1 MRRRS
6 GGSRKRTRCGRRP
19 YPICARSS
27 TRCALLPSGSVVQSR
42 VRPYPARS
50 ARHRSRR
57 IRSRYR
63 CRWLSVRTP
72 LPRIRH
78 GAICGVGCRSQGV
91 HWMCAGT
98 LGEPAR
104 QARDARPAA
113 AALKVQGAAGMALLL
128 FGANAQR
135 RTLRTGNTGR
145 RGSVRSHGY
154 RMSGSR
160 SASTAPPSS
169 RYSSGRI
176 TAACV
181 VGVAPYWISGS
192 EPVTAVPADPQHCP
206 LAATRVVYSTMAG

>member
-1 MRRRS
+1 MAEGRTRS
-6 GGSRKRTRCGRRP
+6 AHAARLGAPCCRVWCSHVPVRTPRGAHATARGGSARATAVDGCLCGRR
-19 YPICARSS
+19 
-27 TRCALLPSGSVVQSR
+27 
-42 VRPYPARS
+42 
-50 ARHRSRR
+50 
-57 IRSRYR
+57 
-63 CRWLSVRTP
+63 CRAYVS
-72 LPRIRH
+72 H

-135 RTLRTGNTGR
+135 RTLRTGNTGG
-145 RGSVRSHGY
+145 RGCVRSHGY
-154 RMSGSR
+154 RTSGSR

-206 LAATRVVYSTMAG
+206 LAATRVL